1 MYLKNNVLYSVKLFI
16 LILCISIVPS
26 CKSKKKVSSTSNNNI
41 ELEEKASANL
51 KKVIAQQ
58 ADFKTL
64 STKAATELSIKGKS
78 FDVTMNIRIKKGEGI
93 WVSVTYFAGIE
104 VARAL
109 ITPDS
114 IKVMDKINNEYL
126 KKPFS
131 FVQKYSNEKIDYA
144 TLEAIM
150 VGNCIPFT
158 LSNKKDLSMES
169 QGLLIKGQS
178 DQIMYQVNFNSDLKP
193 ASTTLKTTNDLKN
206 LTVNVGSFENISGVL
221 IPKMLN
227 IESVA
232 GSQSIKLNMDYSRT
246 VLNEVVD
253 FPFNVSKRFSVID

>member
-1 MYLKNNVLYSVKLFI
+1 MRKS
-16 LILCISIVPS
+16 ISIRLYVLIFCVAMVS
-26 CKSKKKVSSTSNNNI
+26 CKSKQKLSASSPKDTGT

-64 STKAATELSIKGKS
+64 STRAATALSIKGKS
-78 FDVTMNIRIKKGEGI
+78 YDVTMNIRIKKGEGI

-104 VARAL
+104 VGRAL

-114 IKVMDKINNEYL
+114 VKIMDKINNEYL

-131 FVQKYSNEKIDYA
+131 FVRKYSNEKIDYA
-144 TLEAIM
+144 TLEAIL

-158 LSNKKDLSMES
+158 LNNKRELTVEKTGLVINGNSNGIVYHVD
-169 QGLLIKGQS
+169 
-178 DQIMYQVNFNSDLKP
+178 FNSDLKP
-193 ASTTLKTTNDLKN
+193 AYTTLKTTDELKN
-206 LTVNVGSFENISGVL
+206 LMVNVDLFESIGAVL
-221 IPKMLN
+221 IPKKLN
-227 IESVA
+227 IESIA
-232 GSQSIKLNMDYSRT
+232 GSQSIKLNMDYNKT
-246 VLNEVVD
+246 VLNEPVD

>member
-1 MYLKNNVLYSVKLFI
+1 MRKSILTKLYVLMFCLGMI
-16 LILCISIVPS
+16 S
-26 CKSKKKVSSTSNNNI
+26 CKSKQKLTASSPKDTGI

-64 STKAATELSIKGKS
+64 STRAATALSIKGKS
-78 FDVTMNIRIKKGEGI
+78 YDVTMNIRIKKGEGI

-114 IKVMDKINNEYL
+114 VKVMDKINNEYL

-144 TLEAIM
+144 TLEAIL

-158 LSNKKDLSMES
+158 LNNKRELSVEKT
-169 QGLLIKGQS
+169 GLVINGNS
-178 DQIMYQVNFNSDLKP
+178 DEIVYHVDFNSDLKP
-193 ASTTLKTTNDLKN
+193 AYTTLKTTDELKN
-206 LTVNVGSFENISGVL
+206 LMVNVDLFESIGSVL
-221 IPKMLN
+221 IPKKLN
-227 IESVA
+227 IQSVA
-232 GSQSIKLNMDYSRT
+232 GAQSIKLNMDYNKT
-246 VLNEVVD
+246 VLNEPVD